1 MPRPRGKPQD
11 GELSPERLAF
21 CEGLLEGKN
30 ARQAYEESGFKA
42 RGRNAKSNARQLL
55 KEPEIQFYLAARR
68 MELRERVGVTDERVL
83 SEMMTIAFFDV
94 GEVASEELNG
104 PEDIQRL
111 PEHVR
116 RVITG
121 WRWDKHGHFV
131 IEFADKARALDQ
143 LARYLGLYQQD
154 RRNDSELRPN
164 LLTTAFW
171 RYVISLHISQGMSLA
186 EAISYGRNNPGIVE
200 KWGRAAGLLPP
211 ADER

>member
-1 MPRPRGKPQD
+1 MA
-11 GELSPERLAF
+11 L
-21 CEGLLEGKN
+21 
-30 ARQAYEESGFKA
+30 
-42 RGRNAKSNARQLL
+42 
-55 KEPEIQFYLAARR
+55 
-68 MELRERVGVTDERVL
+68 
-83 SEMMTIAFFDV
+83 
-94 GEVASEELNG
+94 EELNG
-104 PEDIQRL
+104 PEDIERL

-154 RRNDSELRPN
+154 RRNDSDVRPN

-171 RYVISLHISQGMSLA
+171 RYVISLHVSQGMPLA
-186 EAISYGRNNPGIVE
+186 EAIGYARNNPEIVE

-211 ADER
+211 RDGDVD